1 MSRQPGDQTKGDPG
15 QPSGPAAGEPTRAAA
30 AAPRPMRTLLDE
42 EAEGPQTL
50 TNLRAILPEW
60 ARVASP
66 TVAPLPVRVEA
77 APSPAVVME
86 EPHPIFSRP
95 WLSGLLGAA
104 AMLFVLAL
112 IQTARRGG
120 EPAPAALALASAPS
134 AAASVGVA
142 STPPPEAVPALPAVQ
157 SLVINF
163 PDGGVAISDTTALP
177 QWALSCARVVVEG
190 HTCNQGSPRENLR
203 TGEERARAVRDR
215 LVAFGVTADQIVV
228 RSKGDTA
235 PIADNR
241 TGEGRRRN
249 RRVEVRCAGDG
260 A

>member
-1 MSRQPGDQTKGDPG
+1 MS
-15 QPSGPAAGEPTRAAA
+15 
-30 AAPRPMRTLLDE
+30 PR
-42 EAEGPQTL
+42 
-50 TNLRAILPEW
+50 
-60 ARVASP
+60 
-66 TVAPLPVRVEA
+66 
-77 APSPAVVME
+77 
-86 EPHPIFSRP
+86 
-95 WLSGLLGAA
+95 
-104 AMLFVLAL
+104 
-112 IQTARRGG
+112 
-120 EPAPAALALASAPS
+120 
-134 AAASVGVA
+134 
-142 STPPPEAVPALPAVQ
+142 
-157 SLVINF
+157 
-163 PDGGVAISDTTALP
+163 
-177 QWALSCARVVVEG
+177 ALSCARVVVEG